1 MLRFLK
7 LLKIGIKYQSIQPTH
22 ADWIFRLNKNI
33 TYAAYYDAKHYY
45 KNRFF
50 DIFYIQCYA
59 SVKNNIDE
67 LMFILFLGD
76 LFRFLKEDSLIN
88 MYLLAIISL

>member
-1 MLRFLK
+1 MQL
-7 LLKIGIKYQSIQPTH
+7 IMMP
-22 ADWIFRLNKNI
+22 NI
-33 TYAAYYDAKHYY
+33 IIRID
-45 KNRFF
+45 FF